1 MKKHLHLHDDL
12 RPEYDFSSMKGAVR
26 GKHAKEYRE
35 GTNVVVL
42 RPEIAEAFPTE
53 DAVNEALKGI
63 LNTTRAVRRTGGLA
77 NKTLLSQAP
86 SRSGKHRSSRSRP
99 NS

>member
-1 MKKHLHLHDDL
+1 MKKRPKLDDDL
-12 RPEYDFSSMKGAVR
+12 RPEYDFSAMKGGMR

-35 GTNVVVL
+35 GTNIVVL

-53 DAVNEALKGI
+53 EAVNEALRGI

-77 NKTLLSQAP
+77 DKTLLSELPA
-86 SRSGKHRSSRSRP
+86 SKVRRRGSGRS
-99 NS
+99 